1 MLAKNTEKVIA
12 IIPKFIGRL
21 NHPNRARIIIREIPN
36 MTLLNLKA

>member
-21 NHPNRARIIIREIPN
+21 NHPNRVRIITSEIPN